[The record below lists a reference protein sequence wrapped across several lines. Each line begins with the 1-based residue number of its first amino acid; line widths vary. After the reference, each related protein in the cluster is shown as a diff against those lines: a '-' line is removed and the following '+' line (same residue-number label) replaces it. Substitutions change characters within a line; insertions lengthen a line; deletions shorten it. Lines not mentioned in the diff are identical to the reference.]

1 MTICNGCEVTYIFLY
16 QYLHSAQYNLIRFLL
31 LRQNTVPAKAKTS
44 SELYHK
50 NFLFFTRW
58 HEMTIFR
65 EFNNRAKVF
74 LSFDNAVAFTHY
86 KRCPAR
92 RHIADTQK

>member
-1 MTICNGCEVTYIFLY
+1 MDASVVFCVVCQTYTYYTTEAFLWDFVHRH
-16 QYLHSAQYNLIRFLL
+16 LRTRFSPALL
-31 LRQNTVPAKAKTS
+31 GV
-44 SELYHK
+44 
-50 NFLFFTRW
+50 W
-58 HEMTIFR
+58 DC
-65 EFNNRAKVF
+65 FNNRAKVF